1 VSWYPAPAPIGTCS
15 NCGAGPQAIAF
26 LATLGLAIAILAG
39 RRYL

>member
-1 VSWYPAPAPIGTCS
+1 VGRM
-15 NCGAGPQAIAF
+15 NGAQAIAF